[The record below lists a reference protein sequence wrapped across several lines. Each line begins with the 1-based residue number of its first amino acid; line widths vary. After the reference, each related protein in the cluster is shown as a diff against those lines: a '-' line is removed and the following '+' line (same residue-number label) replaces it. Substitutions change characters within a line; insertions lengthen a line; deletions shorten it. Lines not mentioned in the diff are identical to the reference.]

1 MRNHSLGWT
10 ANKQAARRRRALLAG
25 QVFVIGLS
33 LVCLWAV
40 WCIGWDFVEHMPA
53 ADLGAW

>member
-1 MRNHSLGWT
+1 MPDRSLGWT
-10 ANKQAARRRRALLAG
+10 ANRRAGRKACARLAA
-25 QVFVIGLS
+25 QIFVIGLS

-40 WCIGWDFVEHMPA
+40 WSIGWDFVEHMPA